1 MIKRIFVLKSISS
14 RIILQNIV
22 SAKKRNSSS
31 IYNTIMR
38 KKFQTKTKE
47 VFINNY
53 RIIKVIGEG
62 SFSEVKLCEDT

>member
-1 MIKRIFVLKSISS
+1 M
-14 RIILQNIV
+14 

-38 KKFQTKTKE
+38 KKFQKKSKE

-53 RIIKVIGEG
+53 RILKVIGEG